1 MPRMPN
7 PVIVIPGVIA
17 TYLRD
22 EYPLPPESIWEV
34 MESSKKFER
43 ASLHPDNLKYE
54 AVEPARVVPG
64 QIYEIAYKELVEEL
78 RHNLRVRPDQPVPV
92 FAFGYDWRQPL
103 AATFSQLDA
112 FIEEAINRTSLLRH
126 YNADADYGK
135 NPRVDVIGHSMGGLL
150 IAGYLASVGKKHKIG
165 SVVTLAT
172 PFQGSYEA
180 VIKVTT
186 GTANLGTSPPSS
198 REREAAR
205 LTPSL
210 YHLLPGFGGAL
221 TVPANSSLPADLFDP
236 SVWQPSVTD
245 TIAQFIQLRGLTP
258 SNAKSQAASLFA
270 AMLANAKKYRA
281 LTNSLKL
288 KDCGLGDDD
297 WLCVVGVDS
306 TTRVQLS
313 VKVSGGKPDF
323 DFQGADRKNEW
334 GKTPGNS
341 ELTGDGTV
349 PFRGAVPSFLPKAKL
364 VCVSPDDF
372 GYWEILDRAATKLAG
387 FHGILPNMNMLHRLI
402 VAFLTSRKD
411 KHGNIWGRRAPG
423 VTAAEWAPPLAGL
436 EDKS

>member
-1 MPRMPN
+1 
-7 PVIVIPGVIA
+7 
-17 TYLRD
+17 
-22 EYPLPPESIWEV
+22 
-34 MESSKKFER
+34 
-43 ASLHPDNLKYE
+43 
-54 AVEPARVVPG
+54 
-64 QIYEIAYKELVEEL
+64 
-78 RHNLRVRPDQPVPV
+78 
-92 FAFGYDWRQPL
+92 
-103 AATFSQLDA
+103 
-112 FIEEAINRTSLLRH
+112 
-126 YNADADYGK
+126 
-135 NPRVDVIGHSMGGLL
+135 
-150 IAGYLASVGKKHKIG
+150 
-165 SVVTLAT
+165 
-172 PFQGSYEA
+172 
-180 VIKVTT
+180 
-186 GTANLGTSPPSS
+186 
-198 REREAAR
+198 
-205 LTPSL
+205 
-210 YHLLPGFGGAL
+210 
-221 TVPANSSLPADLFDP
+221 
-236 SVWQPSVTD
+236 VWQPSVTD

-258 SNAKSQAASLFA
+258 SNAKSQAAALFA

-288 KDCGLGDDD
+288 KDCGFGDDD